1 MKYEIQNYVLNT
13 NFNTSTY
20 QFLVYLQKSFGMKI
34 INIQNNQGV
43 PKYKQIIFSI
53 EKTIEEGHLKK
64 DEKLPSINKVCLEF
78 SLSRDTVLQAYEELK
93 KRGIIYAILGKG
105 YYIKSTEVK
114 IKQRIFLLFEELN
127 IFKED
132 LYNSFLENIGK
143 DVQVDI
149 FFHHF
154 NVQVFQKLI
163 NDSNGNYTKYI
174 IMPTNLIGAAAIIE
188 TLPVNEVYI
197 LDQTNSELNS
207 FPAVYQ
213 NHKKDI
219 YEGLLKAKSRLTKYK
234 KLIMIFPGFRE
245 PLGMKIGFE
254 NFCTDFAFDHETIT
268 EFSNRVIEE
277 GEVYVIPS
285 DRDLVRVIEK
295 SKHQNLKLGQDFG
308 IISYNET
315 PLKKVVANGI
325 TTISTNFEAM
335 GKILAQMILKGKKE
349 QIENKCALIIRNS
362 L

>member
-1 MKYEIQNYVLNT
+1 
-13 NFNTSTY
+13 
-20 QFLVYLQKSFGMKI
+20 MKI
-34 INIQNNQGV
+34 INVQNNQGI
-43 PKYKQIIFSI
+43 PKYKQIISSI

-64 DEKLPSINKVCLEF
+64 DERLPSINKVCLEF

-105 YYIKSTEVK
+105 YYIKSTEVR

-143 DVQVDI
+143 DVEVDI

-154 NVQVFQKLI
+154 NLKVFQKLI

-174 IMPTNLIGAAAIIE
+174 IMPANLLGAAAIIK
-188 TLPVNEVYI
+188 TLPANDVYI
-197 LDQTNSELNS
+197 LDQTNPDLKS

-219 YEGLLKAKSRLTKYK
+219 FENLYIGKSRFNKYK
-234 KLIMIFPGFRE
+234 KLILIFPGFRE

-254 NFCTDFAFDHETIT
+254 NFCKDFAFGYEIIT
-268 EFSNRVIEE
+268 EFNNREIKK
-277 GEVYVIPS
+277 GEVYIIPN
-285 DRDLVRVIEK
+285 DRDLVQVIEK
-295 SKHQNLKLGQDFG
+295 AKLQNLKLGSDFG

-315 PLKKVVANGI
+315 PLKKIVENGI
-325 TTISTNFEAM
+325 TTISTDFRAM
-335 GKILAQMILKGKKE
+335 GKIMSQMILKGKKE
-349 QIENKCALIIRNS
+349 QIENKSTLIIRNS

>member
-1 MKYEIQNYVLNT
+1 MYFCLK
-13 NFNTSTY
+13 
-20 QFLVYLQKSFGMKI
+20 KMKI

-43 PKYKQIIFSI
+43 PKYKQIISSI

-64 DEKLPSINKVCLEF
+64 DERLPSINKVCLEF
-78 SLSRDTVLQAYEELK
+78 SISRDTVLQAYEALK
-93 KRGIIYAILGKG
+93 KRGIIFAILGKG
-105 YYIKSTEVK
+105 YYVKSTEVR

-127 IFKED
+127 VFKED
-132 LYNSFLENIGK
+132 LYNSFMENIGK
-143 DVQVDI
+143 DVEVDI

-154 NVQVFQKLI
+154 NLKVFQKLI

-174 IMPTNLIGAAAIIE
+174 IMPANLVGAAAIIK

-197 LDQTNSELNS
+197 LDQTNPELLS

-213 NHKKDI
+213 NFVKDS
-219 YEGLLKAKSRLTKYK
+219 YEGLLKGKSKLNKYK

-254 NFCTDFAFDHETIT
+254 NFCKDFAFDYEVIT
-268 EFSNRVIEE
+268 EFKNREIKK
-277 GEVYVIPS
+277 GEVYIIPN
-285 DRDLVRVIEK
+285 DRDLVKVIEK
-295 SKHQNLKLGQDFG
+295 AKLQNLKLGSDFG

-315 PLKKVVANGI
+315 PLKKIVENGI
-325 TTISTNFEAM
+325 TTISTHFEAM

-349 QIENKCALIIRNS
+349 QIENKSTLIIRNS

>member
-1 MKYEIQNYVLNT
+1 
-13 NFNTSTY
+13 
-20 QFLVYLQKSFGMKI
+20 MKI

-43 PKYKQIIFSI
+43 PKYKQIISSI
-53 EKTIEEGHLKK
+53 EKTIEEGLLKK

-105 YYIKSTEVK
+105 YYIKSTEIN

-132 LYNSFLENIGK
+132 LYNSFMENIGK
-143 DVQVDI
+143 GVQIDI

-154 NVQVFQKLI
+154 NLQVFQKLI
-163 NDSNGNYTKYI
+163 NDSNGSYTKYI
-174 IMPTNLIGAAAIIE
+174 IMPANLIGAATSIK
-188 TLPVNEVYI
+188 TLPVNDVYI
-197 LDQTNSELNS
+197 LDQTNPELNS

-213 NHKKDI
+213 NHLTDI
-219 YEGLLKAKSRLTKYK
+219 YNGLLEGKSRLSKYQ

-245 PLGMKIGFE
+245 PLGMKMGFE
-254 NFCTDFAFDHETIT
+254 KFCVDFAFDHEVIT
-268 EFSNRVIEE
+268 EFKNRKIQK
-277 GEVYVIPS
+277 GEVYVIPN
-285 DRDLVRVIEK
+285 DRDLVQVIEK
-295 SKHQNLKLGQDFG
+295 AKLQDLKLGSDFG

-315 PLKKVVANGI
+315 PLKKIVENGI
-325 TTISTNFEAM
+325 TTISTNFEEM
-335 GKILAQMILKGKKE
+335 GKILAQMILTGKKE
-349 QIENKCALIIRNS
+349 QIENKSNLIIRNS